1 MAVKGTLQYE
11 LERSWLVLDIALIM
25 NDEKEDSKIREYLK
39 QVDRKFYYRAIE
51 NRKKEGK
58 VFPHRGEDGKLFVN
72 TFQYVNLFKK
82 K

>member
-1 MAVKGTLQYE
+1 M
-11 LERSWLVLDIALIM
+11 DIALIM

-39 QVDRKFYYRAIE
+39 QVDKKFYYRAIE
-51 NRKKEGK
+51 NRKK

>member
-1 MAVKGTLQYE
+1 M
-11 LERSWLVLDIALIM
+11 DIALIM

-39 QVDRKFYYRAIE
+39 QVDKKFYYRAIE

-82 K
+82 KEVEGNF

>member
-1 MAVKGTLQYE
+1 M
-11 LERSWLVLDIALIM
+11 DIALIM

-39 QVDRKFYYRAIE
+39 QVDKKFYYRAIE
-51 NRKKEGK
+51 NRKKEGQ
-58 VFPHRGEDGKLFVN
+58 VFPHRGEDGELFVN

>member
-1 MAVKGTLQYE
+1 M
-11 LERSWLVLDIALIM
+11 DIALIM

-39 QVDRKFYYRAIE
+39 QVDKKFYYRAIE

-58 VFPHRGEDGKLFVN
+58 VFPHRVEDGKLFVN

>member
-1 MAVKGTLQYE
+1 M
-11 LERSWLVLDIALIM
+11 DIALIM
-25 NDEKEDSKIREYLK
+25 NDDKEESKIREYLK
-39 QVDRKFYYRAIE
+39 QVDKKFYYRAIE

>member
-1 MAVKGTLQYE
+1 M
-11 LERSWLVLDIALIM
+11 DIALIM

-39 QVDRKFYYRAIE
+39 QVDKKFYYRAIE
-51 NRKKEGK
+51 NRNKEGK

>member
-1 MAVKGTLQYE
+1 M
-11 LERSWLVLDIALIM
+11 DIALIM

-39 QVDRKFYYRAIE
+39 QVDKKFYYRAIE

-58 VFPHRGEDGKLFVN
+58 VVPHRGEDGKLFVN

>member
-1 MAVKGTLQYE
+1 M
-11 LERSWLVLDIALIM
+11 DIALIM

-39 QVDRKFYYRAIE
+39 QVDKKFYYRAIE

-72 TFQYVNLFKK
+72 TF
-82 K
+82 

>member
-39 QVDRKFYYRAIE
+39 QVDKKFYYRAIE

>member
-1 MAVKGTLQYE
+1 M
-11 LERSWLVLDIALIM
+11 DIALIM

-39 QVDRKFYYRAIE
+39 QVDKKFYYRAIE

-58 VFPHRGEDGKLFVN
+58 VFPHRGEDGKLFVH
-72 TFQYVNLFKK
+72 TFQSVNLFKK

>member
-1 MAVKGTLQYE
+1 M
-11 LERSWLVLDIALIM
+11 DIALIM

-39 QVDRKFYYRAIE
+39 QVDKKFYYRAIE
-51 NRKKEGK
+51 NRKKKGK

>member
-1 MAVKGTLQYE
+1 M
-11 LERSWLVLDIALIM
+11 DIALIM

-39 QVDRKFYYRAIE
+39 QVDKKFYYRAIE

-58 VFPHRGEDGKLFVN
+58 VFPHLGEDGKLFVN

>member
-1 MAVKGTLQYE
+1 M
-11 LERSWLVLDIALIM
+11 DIALIM

-39 QVDRKFYYRAIE
+39 QVDKKFYYRAIE

-58 VFPHRGEDGKLFVN
+58 VFPHQGEDGKLFVN

>member
-1 MAVKGTLQYE
+1 M
-11 LERSWLVLDIALIM
+11 DIALIM

-39 QVDRKFYYRAIE
+39 QVDKKFYYRCYRE
-51 NRKKEGK
+51 QEKEGK

>member
-1 MAVKGTLQYE
+1 M
-11 LERSWLVLDIALIM
+11 DIALIM

-39 QVDRKFYYRAIE
+39 QVDKKFYYRAIE
-51 NRKKEGK
+51 SRKKEGK

>member
-1 MAVKGTLQYE
+1 M
-11 LERSWLVLDIALIM
+11 DMILIV

-39 QVDRKFYYRAIE
+39 QADKKFYYRAIE
-51 NRKKEGK
+51 NRKNEGK
-58 VFPHRGEDGKLFVN
+58 IFSHRGEDGKLFVN

>member
-1 MAVKGTLQYE
+1 M
-11 LERSWLVLDIALIM
+11 DIALIM

-39 QVDRKFYYRAIE
+39 QVDKKFYYRAIE
-51 NRKKEGK
+51 NRKKVGK

>member
-1 MAVKGTLQYE
+1 M
-11 LERSWLVLDIALIM
+11 DIALIM
-25 NDEKEDSKIREYLK
+25 NDEKEDSKIREYMK
-39 QVDRKFYYRAIE
+39 QVDKKFYYRDIE

-58 VFPHRGEDGKLFVN
+58 VCPHRGEDGKLFVN

>member
-1 MAVKGTLQYE
+1 M
-11 LERSWLVLDIALIM
+11 DIALIM

-39 QVDRKFYYRAIE
+39 QVDRKLYYRAIE
-51 NRKKEGK
+51 HRKKEGK

>member
-1 MAVKGTLQYE
+1 M
-11 LERSWLVLDIALIM
+11 DIALIM

-39 QVDRKFYYRAIE
+39 QVDKKFYYRAIA

>member
-1 MAVKGTLQYE
+1 MEV
-11 LERSWLVLDIALIM
+11 ALIM
-25 NDEKEDSKIREYLK
+25 NEELENSRIREYLK
-39 QVDRKFYYRAIE
+39 QVDKKFYHRAIE

-82 K
+82 I

>member
-1 MAVKGTLQYE
+1 M
-11 LERSWLVLDIALIM
+11 DIALIM

-39 QVDRKFYYRAIE
+39 QVDKKFYYRAIE
-51 NRKKEGK
+51 YRKKVGK

>member
-1 MAVKGTLQYE
+1 M
-11 LERSWLVLDIALIM
+11 DIALIM

-39 QVDRKFYYRAIE
+39 QVDKKFYYRAIE
-51 NRKKEGK
+51 KRKKEGK

>member
-1 MAVKGTLQYE
+1 M
-11 LERSWLVLDIALIM
+11 DIALIM

-39 QVDRKFYYRAIE
+39 QVDKKFYYRAIE

-58 VFPHRGEDGKLFVN
+58 VGKLFVN